1 MSLCFHRNER
11 GSFSVCG
18 TFRVKGNAPI
28 GTNVL
33 LRLDFR
39 IRISGGS
46 ADLGRESRGSGMLPG
61 GEACSAGAS
70 PAKPEFTIYA
80 DDNARQPWD
89 EATMYSV
96 GFFAAA
102 GKWCGGGRC
111 DMLCQSNSDAANGF
125 GGLLPLFSSMHA
137 VIAVNSWQQVL
148 FSAKQADRQALS
160 GAYRRTSYSAR

>member
-46 ADLGRESRGSGMLPG
+46 ADLGRESRGSGVPFG
-61 GEACSAGAS
+61 GEACLAGAS

-89 EATMYSV
+89 EATMYGV

-111 DMLCQSNSDAANGF
+111 DMLCQSNKRCCERLWWIAAFQLNACRDCRQF
-125 GGLLPLFSSMHA
+125 MAASAFFSEAS
-137 VIAVNSWQQVL
+137 
-148 FSAKQADRQALS
+148 
-160 GAYRRTSYSAR
+160 